1 MADTR
6 DEEKR
11 SLGGVI
17 TAALVASLLQPWW
30 RHYCSL
36 AGVIIASLVVASL
49 LQLGGIIIAAWW
61 HHYCSLGG
69 IITALETSLLQ
80 PW

>member
-30 RHYCSL
+30 
-36 AGVIIASLVVASL
+36 
-49 LQLGGIIIAAWW
+49 
-61 HHYCSLGG
+61 HHYCSLGD
-69 IITALETSLLQ
+69 IIIAALVASLLQ
-80 PW
+80 SWWPYYWWRHYFLVGARMKD